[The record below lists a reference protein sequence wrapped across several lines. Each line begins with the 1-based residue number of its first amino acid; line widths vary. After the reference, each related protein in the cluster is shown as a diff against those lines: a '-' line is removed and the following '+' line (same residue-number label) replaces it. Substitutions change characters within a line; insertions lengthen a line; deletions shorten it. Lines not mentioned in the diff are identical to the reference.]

1 MILRRY
7 GHLSYLPDVYNLR
20 VSLSF
25 YERGMQLFFFAQLYR
40 HDHDELIIRHPLT
53 IPPIRSTRLDSTA
66 SSTRSAQDNN
76 FT

>member
-20 VSLSF
+20 VSQSF

-40 HDHDELIIRHPLT
+40 HDHDELTYSSPIDHP
-53 IPPIRSTRLDSTA
+53 IHSFDPTRLDSLFDEIGA
-66 SSTRSAQDNN
+66 R
-76 FT
+76 